1 MGTGAWA
8 LRVLRRPGC
17 VPRALRTPCAARVAT
32 TRCGGKRTRVLP
44 GARGGTATA
53 EAGKAGCPAWAVA
66 AAGERPGRAPL
77 RPQPPD
83 SGGAGGDGPLT
94 GSGGATPPPPRARG
108 SPHAR
113 PWGQRARMRGGQ
125 RGPAEPRRPENVG
138 RAGQWARGPSPR
150 RARGSRNGGG
160 GRRRGGGA
168 CVGAG
173 GCVLPGEAAVRSRGA
188 EGGSVPAPQTVF
200 GNGLEVG
207 RQQPLR
213 AHPQPPQ

>member
-8 LRVLRRPGC
+8 LRVRRQPGC
-17 VPRALRTPCAARVAT
+17 VPRALRTPSAARVAT

-94 GSGGATPPPPRARG
+94 GGGGATPPPSARAGISPRAPLRATGAHARQAARAGGAAAAGECRARG
-108 SPHAR
+108 A
-113 PWGQRARMRGGQ
+113 
-125 RGPAEPRRPENVG
+125 
-138 RAGQWARGPSPR
+138 
-150 RARGSRNGGG
+150 
-160 GRRRGGGA
+160 
-168 CVGAG
+168 VGAWP
-173 GCVLPGEAAVRSRGA
+173 LPSAGA
-188 EGGSVPAPQTVF
+188 
-200 GNGLEVG
+200 
-207 RQQPLR
+207 RQP
-213 AHPQPPQ
+213 